1 LDPII
6 SPDRQGG
13 APPGSHPNSKG
24 ITIRILTLLVGGLTG
39 YLLGARAGRDSYDRI
54 VDTARTF
61 VNDPRTRQVVGDLG
75 KTVKEK
81 APEAS
86 EAAVAAAASLKDK
99 IHLRSGD
106 SKRNAV
112 AHEPDVESDPA
123 LSADPGRDWTDEGG
137 ATPVEPATSSA

>member
-1 LDPII
+1 MAHPQ
-6 SPDRQGG
+6 RGG
-13 APPGSHPNSKG
+13 RRNSKG

-39 YLLGARAGRDSYDRI
+39 YLLGARAGRESYDRI

-61 VNDPRTRQVVGDLG
+61 VKDPRTRRTLGDLG

-86 EAAVAAAASLKDK
+86 EAAAAAVVSLKDK
-99 IHLRSGD
+99 IHLRSGEAKGT
-106 SKRNAV
+106 SV

-123 LSADPGRDWTDEGG
+123 LSADLGHDWTDEGG
-137 ATPVEPATSSA
+137 ATPTEPATSSA